1 MIVATPLKSV
11 MTLEEFVGGAT
22 YVTIADRKRSSV
34 LKIEY
39 DAESARLK
47 LGNDLQ
53 RTVEDP
59 DEVA

>member
-1 MIVATPLKSV
+1 
-11 MTLEEFVGGAT
+11 MTLEPFIGGAT

-39 DAESARLK
+39 DTESARLK
-47 LGNDLQ
+47 LGNDFS
-53 RTVEDP
+53 RTMDDP